1 MAVYQTYIHT
11 MNANIRSRFAKRDNP
26 FVFKHIS
33 NLPQPRGWERK
44 IAEGPPCVV
53 LASPGFL
60 QTGPSRELLE
70 LWAPDPRNGLIITGY
85 SIEGT
90 LARDIMN
97 EPEEIVSLKG
107 HTISRKLSVD
117 YISFSAHVDYS
128 QNSEFIEQVKAQHVV
143 LVHGEATAMGRLRA
157 AMAARFKD
165 RDEDVKIHTPR
176 NLEELEL
183 SFRGERVAKAI
194 GTLASKPPQE
204 NDIIS
209 GLLVSKDYSYTLLDP
224 RDLRDFAGLST
235 CIVTQRQR
243 IPLGVGWDLVRWHL
257 EGMFGKVEDGFDK
270 DGVRTLR
277 VMGVVDLKHTAEHEL
292 TLEWDASASNDM
304 IADSTLTLITGID
317 TSLASVKLTS
327 QPCAHAHPHADSKNE
342 SSYTRIQI
350 LAEFLENH
358 FGEVELHMP
367 DASGEDQHDHEQDE
381 DANRDPALI
390 LRVDEADAHIN
401 LVTLVVTCTSETL
414 RKRIETVLD
423 MAVSTI
429 SSLTELF
436 KSSAPMMN
444 EEGAIEKAMQKYP
457 SRQLPKDELTVSV
470 ESETKPP
477 PQDTATPSESETTAE
492 VA

>member
-1 MAVYQTYIHT
+1 
-11 MNANIRSRFAKRDNP
+11 
-26 FVFKHIS
+26 
-33 NLPQPRGWERK
+33 
-44 IAEGPPCVV
+44 
-53 LASPGFL
+53 
-60 QTGPSRELLE
+60 
-70 LWAPDPRNGLIITGY
+70 
-85 SIEGT
+85 
-90 LARDIMN
+90 
-97 EPEEIVSLKG
+97 
-107 HTISRKLSVD
+107 
-117 YISFSAHVDYS
+117 
-128 QNSEFIEQVKAQHVV
+128 
-143 LVHGEATAMGRLRA
+143 
-157 AMAARFKD
+157 
-165 RDEDVKIHTPR
+165 
-176 NLEELEL
+176 
-183 SFRGERVAKAI
+183 
-194 GTLASKPPQE
+194 
-204 NDIIS
+204 
-209 GLLVSKDYSYTLLDP
+209 
-224 RDLRDFAGLST
+224 
-235 CIVTQRQR
+235 
-243 IPLGVGWDLVRWHL
+243 
-257 EGMFGKVEDGFDK
+257 MFGKVEDGFDK

-444 EEGAIEKAMQKYP
+444 EEGAVEKAMQKHP
-457 SRQLPKDELTVSV
+457 SRQLPEDELTVSV